1 MEFESATD
9 AALRLGVTVRAIQ
22 KWAKQGKIPFAHKM
36 GRDWLIPS
44 DSVKPSDMCEK
55 HKIYLNEPL
64 PIIHPFDVGCATKY
78 IENIKDPDD
87 KQMALCEYYYL
98 TGKFKESCIT
108 AEPYLD
114 SQNPILAAT
123 ASMVYV
129 LANLAQGHAVKT
141 QFAAKRMREIRQ
153 SCFDANM
160 GEEIL
165 AVCVLCSTTIKT
177 TLHLP
182 PEDVPYII
190 DHIKH
195 LDGGLRLFACYI
207 MAYEAYLE
215 KDYNKSL
222 GIVHTALCLSRDKY
236 NVSLIYLHI
245 IAAMDYINLRKT
257 ELAVAEIEKARAL
270 AKPDGLVMPFVEHYN
285 LLQGLIE
292 KISKYKYPDEYE
304 NIIALTETYNSHW
317 YDIYNRRADANV
329 AHNLTNIEF
338 TIAMLYSRNWHAKEI
353 AEHMQL
359 SERTITNY
367 INIIY
372 QKLHINN
379 KKQLTAYMFK

>member
-1 MEFESATD
+1 MEFESAND

-22 KWAKQGKIPFAHKM
+22 KWAKQGKIPFAHKA

-44 DSVKPSDMCEK
+44 DSVKPSEMSEK

-64 PIIHPFDVGCATKY
+64 PIIHPFETGRAAEY

-87 KQMALCEYYYL
+87 KEMALCEYYYL
-98 TGKFKESCIT
+98 TGRFKESCIK
-108 AEPYLD
+108 AELYLD
-114 SQNPILAAT
+114 SQNPILAANAT
-123 ASMVYV
+123 MVYV
-129 LANLAQGHAVKT
+129 LANLAQGHTVKT
-141 QFAAKRMREIRQ
+141 QFAAKRLREIRQ
-153 SCFDANM
+153 NCFEKNM

-165 AVCVLCSTTIKT
+165 AVCVLCSTTLKT

-182 PEDVPYII
+182 PEDVPYIMN
-190 DHIKH
+190 HIKH

-222 GIVHTALCLSRDKY
+222 GIVQTALCLSRDKY

-257 ELAVAEIEKARAL
+257 ALAVAEIEKARAL
-270 AKPDGLVMPFVEHYN
+270 AKPDGFIMPFVEHYN

-292 KISKYKYPDEYE
+292 KTFKHKYPAEYDT
-304 NIIALTETYNSHW
+304 IMSLAGTYNSHW
-317 YDIYNRRADANV
+317 YDIYNRRANDSV
-329 AHNLTNIEF
+329 ADNLTNVEF

-359 SERTITNY
+359 SERTIMNY

-372 QKLHINN
+372 SKLHINN
-379 KKQLTAYMFK
+379 KKQLEAYMFK